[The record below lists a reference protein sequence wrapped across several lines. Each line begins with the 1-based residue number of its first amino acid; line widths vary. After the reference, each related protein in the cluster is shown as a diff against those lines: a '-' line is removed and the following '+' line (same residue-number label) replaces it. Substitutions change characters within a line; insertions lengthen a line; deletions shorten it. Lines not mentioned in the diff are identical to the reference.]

1 MKEREKEMTR
11 QRETEESNGGTER
24 ERKEKDGDREICG
37 RTERGASYVINH
49 GVIFV
54 VCGGSPPVINDTAL

>member
-1 MKEREKEMTR
+1 MKEREKDDGD
-11 QRETEESNGGTER
+11 RERRKRVMVGQR

-37 RTERGASYVINH
+37 RTERRASYVINH
-49 GVIFV
+49 GVIFM

>member
-1 MKEREKEMTR
+1 MVG
-11 QRETEESNGGTER
+11 QR